1 MLEKLN
7 TNVHS
12 KIVFLNV
19 HARYFSILSKTCLL
33 QGFSN
38 LLNLLL
44 GVKIGF
50 HSLNRTE
57 FQGWND
63 FEGIRGIGMLV
74 IDARELPLYLF

>member
-1 MLEKLN
+1 MLA
-7 TNVHS
+7 
-12 KIVFLNV
+12 I
-19 HARYFSILSKTCLL
+19 

-50 HSLNRTE
+50 HSVNRTE

-74 IDARELPLYLF
+74 IDARELYTVISLLIPERASFSPDLSREAETRYS